1 MIIAIDGPAASGK
14 GTLARKLATH
24 FSYAYLDTGALYRAV
39 ALSVQRAGGDPDN
52 AKTAAQHAQTLD
64 SSLTEDPDI
73 RTAETG
79 ATASKVAAVP
89 DVRAAL
95 LAFQRSFAER
105 PPNGLAGAVLD
116 GRDIGTVVCPDAARK
131 IFVVADVEIRAERRF
146 KELLGRGEAAIYARV
161 LDDLRERDA
170 RDGSRADAPMIQA
183 EDAILLDTSRL
194 DQDQAFDRAL
204 AFVKSGVKS
213 GTP

>member
-14 GTLARKLATH
+14 GTLARKLAAH
-24 FSYAYLDTGALYRAV
+24 FNYAYLDTGALYRAV
-39 ALSVQRAGGDPDN
+39 ALSVLRAGGDLDS
-52 AKTAAQHAQTLD
+52 AETAARHAQTLD
-64 SSLTEDPDI
+64 PSLIEDPDI
-73 RTAETG
+73 RNAETG
-79 ATASKVAAVP
+79 AAASKVAAVP

-95 LAFQRSFAER
+95 LAFQRGFAER

-170 RDGSRADAPMIQA
+170 RDSSRADAPMIQA
-183 EDAILLDTSRL
+183 DDAMLLNTSRL
-194 DQDQAFDRAL
+194 DPDQGFNKAL
-204 AFVKSGVKS
+204 AFVKSGVES
-213 GTP
+213 GTT